1 MCLAV
6 PGKVIE
12 IIGEDPWWRS
22 ARVSFAGVVK
32 NVSLACVPEARVGDF
47 VLVHVGVA
55 IGVVDPAEA
64 EETWR
69 YLNEMDELAGLGL
82 DAPGD
87 EGKPR

>member
-6 PGKVIE
+6 PGKIIE
-12 IIGEDPWWRS
+12 ITGEDPWWRS
-22 ARVSFAGVVK
+22 ARVSFAGAIK

-69 YLNEMDELAGLGL
+69 YLSEMDELAGLES

-87 EGKPR
+87 EGKLR